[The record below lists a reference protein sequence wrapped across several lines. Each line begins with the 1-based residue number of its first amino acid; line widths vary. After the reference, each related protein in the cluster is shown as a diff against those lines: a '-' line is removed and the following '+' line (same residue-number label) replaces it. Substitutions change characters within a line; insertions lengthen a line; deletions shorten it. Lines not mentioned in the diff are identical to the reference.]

1 MIGQRQAKLLEYHCE
16 ESHGCGG
23 LADRLLGVMT
33 SFLYSILTNRAI
45 SVSWEHPVPF
55 DLLFDSAY
63 VDWSQR
69 YHPDSTS
76 TPHPVYSNATL
87 LAQRTD
93 FSALNW
99 HPKVIDEYFPGVPA
113 KWSTFEQP
121 WIRFITNRGFVLRA
135 FAYPNVAKQLAELGL
150 THSTAYSC
158 MLDYLIRPKPD
169 VLSFVAQ
176 YTSLFSLPNF
186 YSIAIQIRT
195 GDLSMTDPEADKL
208 NTVEKHQAYFTCADQ
223 VARAYARADQHVIY
237 YLLSDSESLKAA
249 ALAQMPDK
257 VIVSGLGA
265 KHTELYKSEDVAG
278 SADGMMVSIAESWA
292 IAGTD
297 FQILTERSGFGKI
310 PTWLRG
316 RPGSTVTVPKTG
328 SKKKPP
334 SNCGLDIALVSYTT
348 LAESWSL
355 GRKF

>member
-1 MIGQRQAKLLEYHCE
+1 MGDT
-16 ESHGCGG
+16 
-23 LADRLLGVMT
+23 DRLLGVMT

-121 WIRFITNRGFVLRA
+121 WIRVRSHLFPTPRCDSDPPMTQFITNRGFVLRA

-195 GDLSMTDPEADKL
+195 GDLSM
-208 NTVEKHQAYFTCADQ
+208 
-223 VARAYARADQHVIY
+223 
-237 YLLSDSESLKAA
+237 
-249 ALAQMPDK
+249 
-257 VIVSGLGA
+257 
-265 KHTELYKSEDVAG
+265 
-278 SADGMMVSIAESWA
+278 VSIS
-292 IAGTD
+292 
-297 FQILTERSGFGKI
+297 FFRERSPYKPADTFRRLLFFLI
-310 PTWLRG
+310 LSFLSIIICFLTSD
-316 RPGSTVTVPKTG
+316 RPGS
-328 SKKKPP
+328 
-334 SNCGLDIALVSYTT
+334 
-348 LAESWSL
+348 
-355 GRKF
+355 R